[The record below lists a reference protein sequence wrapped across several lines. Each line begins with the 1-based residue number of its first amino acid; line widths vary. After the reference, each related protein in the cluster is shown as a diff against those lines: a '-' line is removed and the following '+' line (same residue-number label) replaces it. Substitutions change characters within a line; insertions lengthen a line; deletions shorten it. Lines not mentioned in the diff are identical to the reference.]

1 VSYRA
6 LPSQL
11 HETAEAAVRFFGT
24 DRGILKSKFKVEAP
38 VSNDLDYLPTLQ
50 ANTPDHSDVWI
61 EVSETPYLTSL
72 DSAVLHCMKNC
83 LPVKLYVAF
92 PAGIS
97 ATTYKKCTDEARTKG
112 VGVLE
117 VANGKCTVIHEAL
130 LLSLLGVRSEDRSQF
145 PAKYRSVLSTAEA
158 TFRNGDPAK
167 GCALVYDEIEALS
180 RRLATKIK
188 KNNWWTHLGSAG
200 TPTLNFQKD
209 AWASVMDT
217 LMNRANFNAL
227 PPTAKKS
234 LLMRVAALT
243 DPRNETGHKPK
254 NRAVH
259 IQRDRELRTR
269 FETAV
274 DVLRDFAKAVG
285 PLKI

>member
-1 VSYRA
+1 M
-6 LPSQL
+6 
-11 HETAEAAVRFFGT
+11 RFFGT
-24 DRGILKSKFKVEAP
+24 DRGILKSKFKVEEA

-50 ANTPDHSDVWI
+50 ATAPDHSDVWI

-72 DSAVLHCMKNC
+72 DSVVLHCMKNC

-92 PAGIS
+92 PTGIS
-97 ATTYKKCTDEARTKG
+97 STVYKKCADEARTKG
-112 VGVLE
+112 VGVIE
-117 VANGKCTVIHEAL
+117 VAEGKCTVIYEAL
-130 LLSLLGVRSEDRSQF
+130 SLSLLGVRSEDRSQF

-167 GCALVYDEIEALS
+167 GCSLVYDEIEALS
-180 RRLATKIK
+180 RRLALKIK
-188 KNNWWTHLGSAG
+188 KNNWWILLTSLGV
-200 TPTLNFQKD
+200 PTINFERD
-209 AWASVMDT
+209 AWASVMDILIT
-217 LMNRANFNAL
+217 RTNFNSL
-227 PPTAKKS
+227 PSSAKKS

-243 DPRNETGHKPK
+243 EHRNETGHKPK
-254 NRAVH
+254 NRTVH
-259 IQRDRELRTR
+259 SQRDRELRTR